1 MILVLKIVTGEEVVA
16 EVTENDESF
25 TLKRPAYVQYVP
37 SRTNSDQPM
46 LALAPYA
53 VYVEDYVIEIPKSNI
68 IWKAKP
74 VKEMYNQYNSI
85 FGSGIVLK

>member
-1 MILVLKIVTGEEVVA
+1 MILVLKVITGEEVIA
-16 EVTENDESF
+16 DVTETETSY
-25 TLKRPAYVQYVP
+25 TLKKPAYVQYVP
-37 SRTNSDQPM
+37 SRTDQDRPM

-53 VYVEDYVIEIPKSNI
+53 VYVEDYTLEIPKASI